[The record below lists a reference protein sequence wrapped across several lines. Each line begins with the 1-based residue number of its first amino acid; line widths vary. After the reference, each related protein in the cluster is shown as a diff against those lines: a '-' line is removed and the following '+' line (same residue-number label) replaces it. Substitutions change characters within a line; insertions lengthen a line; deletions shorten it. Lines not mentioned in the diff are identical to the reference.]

1 MSRTVAFHT
10 LGCKVNQYDSQA
22 MLELFR
28 AAGYQAVPFDG
39 PADVYVINTCTV
51 TGVGD
56 KKSLQ
61 LARRVRREHPES
73 ALVLCGCLA
82 QRRGE
87 ELLAEGASLVLGTQA
102 RAQIVPLLERVRTEG
117 KPLCAVE
124 PLREGLPYEPLR
136 IHGQEEHTRATL
148 KIQEGCNNRCTYC
161 VIPSVRGPIRSRPP
175 EDIAREARALTE
187 AGFPELVLT
196 GIHLTSY
203 GRDLGRGIGLLD
215 ALRAIHGLPE
225 LRRIRLGSL
234 EPNVASAAFVEGL
247 AAMPK
252 VCPQFHLALQSGS
265 DSVLRRMARR
275 YNMRMYREAAARL
288 REAFPDCALTTDI
301 LTGFPG
307 ETEAEFRETC
317 EAVRELAFARI
328 HVFPYS
334 PREGT
339 PAATMPGQ
347 LSRGEKEARAR
358 ELIRIGREVGR
369 LWRTRWLGRTDTV
382 LVEDHAGGY
391 TPTYIPVQLPP
402 ESAPP
407 AGSLVTVR
415 LTALT
420 EEGMLGEIVPE

>member
-102 RAQIVPLLERVRTEG
+102 RAQIVPLLEHVRTEG

-196 GIHLTSY
+196 GIHLTSTAATWA
-203 GRDLGRGIGLLD
+203 GTSGCWTPCARSTGSRNSGASGWEAWSRTSPAPPLWK
-215 ALRAIHGLPE
+215 AS
-225 LRRIRLGSL
+225 RRCRR
-234 EPNVASAAFVEGL
+234 
-247 AAMPK
+247 
-252 VCPQFHLALQSGS
+252 
-265 DSVLRRMARR
+265 SVRSSTWR
-275 YNMRMYREAAARL
+275 
-288 REAFPDCALTTDI
+288 C
-301 LTGFPG
+301 
-307 ETEAEFRETC
+307 
-317 EAVRELAFARI
+317 
-328 HVFPYS
+328 S
-334 PREGT
+334 
-339 PAATMPGQ
+339 PAAIPCCGAWPGATTCGCTARPPRGCGR
-347 LSRGEKEARAR
+347 LSRTAR
-358 ELIRIGREVGR
+358 
-369 LWRTRWLGRTDTV
+369 
-382 LVEDHAGGY
+382 
-391 TPTYIPVQLPP
+391 
-402 ESAPP
+402 
-407 AGSLVTVR
+407 
-415 LTALT
+415 
-420 EEGMLGEIVPE
+420 